1 MSFQLKE
8 GEILGFVG
16 KSGSGKTTLL
26 KCVYGLEDIQTGEVF
41 LDKKKVLGPS
51 FNLIPGHEDMKLVS
65 QDFYVL
71 ENHSVE
77 ENIFDKLIGYK
88 NELKQKRVNK
98 ILKLLELEFLKT
110 QKPNIYLAVKS
121 KG

>member
-71 ENHSVE
+71 
-77 ENIFDKLIGYK
+77 
-88 NELKQKRVNK
+88 
-98 ILKLLELEFLKT
+98 
-110 QKPNIYLAVKS
+110 
-121 KG
+121 

>member
-88 NELKQKRVNK
+88 NELKQKRANK
-98 ILKLLELEFLKT
+98 ILKLLELEFLKNT
-110 QKPNIYLAVKS
+110 KAKTRPRTINK
-121 KG
+121 K